1 MNKNIKK
8 VEYDGISY
16 DSRKQFAK
24 ENNVSYNRLMYLINK
39 KNMSFDEAATNLLLE
54 KMEEEEQLDS
64 IIKKPTESAIE
75 TKLAKDMV
83 SNNIITD
90 KDINKIKPSTWTRP
104 VYIDITSP
112 KQLIDEL
119 EKEHNIKVIN
129 LIDFENVG
137 RDKKLLK
144 EYINN
149 EGTLNIFFY
158 NALHHS
164 NEFFNIIKGSTNI
177 NLQVQTFECANQL
190 VDHLI
195 TYYLGAIRANFPDMR
210 FNIISKDTGFYG
222 FISSL
227 CTDKVKGVGINYI
240 EDKELRFK
248 YCLCK
253 YIIDNNLF
261 VSRNCIAYREIE
273 NFFSD
278 FNNRDKMTQAD
289 VENLFE
295 SIIKFD
301 IGEEFMK
308 GTFRWIKF
316 RMENIKEFVERYR

>member
-119 EKEHNIKVIN
+119 EK
-129 LIDFENVG
+129 
-137 RDKKLLK
+137 
-144 EYINN
+144 
-149 EGTLNIFFY
+149 
-158 NALHHS
+158 
-164 NEFFNIIKGSTNI
+164 
-177 NLQVQTFECANQL
+177 
-190 VDHLI
+190 
-195 TYYLGAIRANFPDMR
+195 
-210 FNIISKDTGFYG
+210 
-222 FISSL
+222 
-227 CTDKVKGVGINYI
+227 
-240 EDKELRFK
+240 
-248 YCLCK
+248 
-253 YIIDNNLF
+253 
-261 VSRNCIAYREIE
+261 
-273 NFFSD
+273 
-278 FNNRDKMTQAD
+278 
-289 VENLFE
+289 
-295 SIIKFD
+295 SIILK
-301 IGEEFMK
+301 
-308 GTFRWIKF
+308 
-316 RMENIKEFVERYR
+316 